1 MDKGF
6 LYVTLGWLIICILY
20 FGWKWIKEKRREV
33 NYINILKSLKKEKR
47 FIENM
52 TNEIKVLREFLL
64 EFNPYYDK
72 TDLEDM
78 NYTEL
83 VNAVKETVKEM

>member
-1 MDKGF
+1 
-6 LYVTLGWLIICILY
+6 
-20 FGWKWIKEKRREV
+20 
-33 NYINILKSLKKEKR
+33 
-47 FIENM
+47 M

-64 EFNPYYDK
+64 EFNPSYDK